1 MHEKAVQRSHRARSL
16 EKGSGIHLQVIMGN
30 IQRKEYDATNNP
42 AIKNPDWMSLV
53 PDGKSLCDLS
63 IPGTSKSTWLEGG
76 DFIQRQSWNLT
87 TQYEAGIRFI
97 DISLKYTHENL
108 SVFSG
113 TGQNHSFDAVFTDTI
128 NFLRNHS
135 KEVILIRLCEE
146 YSIFGKGKLFPQ
158 LVIRYV
164 LDAGLSW
171 FWKAPGIPTLGQVR
185 GKIIILRDF
194 DGPVIGIPCKNFIVA
209 DHAYVPTIFDIG
221 HKWAS
226 VKKNLTE
233 AQNSKA
239 NNMYLTFTSGCSTGA
254 YPYSVAR
261 EINYKLYNFLEHSE
275 KKKNRWGIIAMDFP
289 GSYLIQT
296 IIQNN

>member
-1 MHEKAVQRSHRARSL
+1 
-16 EKGSGIHLQVIMGN
+16 MGN
-30 IQRKEYDATNNP
+30 IQRKEYDATSNP

-63 IPGTSKSTWLEGG
+63 IPGTSKSTWLHGG
-76 DFIQRQSWNLT
+76 DINQRQSWNLT
-87 TQYEAGIRFI
+87 SQYEAGIRFV
-97 DISLKYTHENL
+97 DISLQYYRKEL
-108 SVFSG
+108 SLFPVKSH
-113 TGQNHSFDAVFTDTI
+113 NHSFDAVLTDTI
-128 NFLRNHS
+128 NFLRHHS
-135 KEVILIRLCEE
+135 KEVILIRLCE
-146 YSIFGKGKLFPQ
+146 YSNFGKGKLFPQ

-194 DGPVIGIPCKNFIVA
+194 DDPVIGIPCKNFIVA
-209 DHAYVPTIFDIG
+209 DDQYVPTIFDIG

-226 VKKNLTE
+226 VKRNLTE
-233 AQNSKA
+233 AQNSKGDK
-239 NNMYLTFTSGCSTGA
+239 MYLTFTSGRSSGA
-254 YPYSVAR
+254 YPYTVAR

-289 GSYLIQT
+289 GSYLVQT
-296 IIQNN
+296 IIQSN